1 METQQYEHH
10 LSLLRDKLC
19 PFKIKTSR
27 NVKNTVCNWHEN
39 IEILVVREGEGMIQ
53 YGAEEFAIAKG
64 DVVVVNSGALHRPF
78 SETGISFDY
87 LIIDESFCLEN
98 GLETS
103 SKSFEKR
110 VRSEKLIS
118 LCRIA
123 GERYDS
129 YQSEPSPIG
138 AARLRASVLEILITL
153 FEDHILQ
160 RDSVS
165 PLQKSSEEYVKKT
178 IEYLTEHCT
187 ENVTLE
193 AVAAECGVTKYHLAR
208 EFKRFT
214 GQTVFTYLNVL
225 RCKRAER
232 CLSSGMTVT
241 EAAYECGFESLSYF
255 SRTYK
260 KLMGVLPR
268 SSRTARGAQL

>member
-1 METQQYEHH
+1 MEAQQYEHH
-10 LSLLRDKLC
+10 LSLLRDKVC

-27 NVKNTVCNWHEN
+27 NVKNTVCNWHKN
-39 IEILVVREGEGMIQ
+39 IELLVVREGEGMIQ

-78 SETGISFDY
+78 SEKGFSFDY

-98 GLETS
+98 GLETAS
-103 SKSFEKR
+103 WHFEKCI
-110 VRSEKLIS
+110 RSERLVT
-118 LCRIA
+118 LCESA
-123 GERYDS
+123 GERYAN
-129 YQSEPSPIG
+129 YQKEPSPLG
-138 AARLRASVLEILITL
+138 SARLRASVLEILIVL

-160 RDSVS
+160 REDNVS
-165 PLQKSSEEYVKKT
+165 LQKSSEEYVKQT

-187 ENVTLE
+187 ESITLE
-193 AVAAECGVTKYHLAR
+193 AVASECGVTKYHLAR

-232 CLSSGMTVT
+232 CLSRGMTVT
-241 EAAYECGFESLSYF
+241 ETAYECGFESLSYF

-268 SSRTARGAQL
+268 TSRTARGAQL

>member
-27 NVKNTVCNWHEN
+27 NVRNTVCNWHEN

-53 YGAEEFAIAKG
+53 YGAEEFAIAKD

-78 SETGISFDY
+78 SEKGISFDY

-103 SKSFEKR
+103 SKRFEKCF
-110 VRSEKLIS
+110 RSEKLVS
-118 LCRIA
+118 LCHIA
-123 GERYDS
+123 GERYDR
-129 YQSEPSPIG
+129 YQKEPSSIG
-138 AARLRASVLEILITL
+138 GARLRASVLEILIVL
-153 FEDHILQ
+153 FEEHILQ
-160 RDSVS
+160 QEDSS
-165 PLQKSSEEYVKKT
+165 ALQKSSEEYVKKT
-178 IEYLTEHCT
+178 IEYLTAHCT

-193 AVAAECGVTKYHLAR
+193 AVASECGVTKYHLAR

-232 CLSSGMTVT
+232 CLSRGMTVT

-268 SSRTARGAQL
+268 SSRKSSDR